1 MTKVTTATLGAV
13 ERERE
18 RERERAY
25 SLIDEIIMHKDSYL
39 SMRVFAMSKNHAR
52 DG

>member
-1 MTKVTTATLGAV
+1 MTKMAVVTLGAV

-18 RERERAY
+18 RERAY
-25 SLIDEIIMHKDSYL
+25 SLINGKIVHDCSYL
-39 SMRVFAMSKNHAR
+39 SMHVFVMNKNYAR